1 MYSWWRI
8 LGGVLLAVSW
18 LCFYF
23 VGAAAGWND
32 GWSAGFSNAADSRLL
47 PPTPQ
52 CGRNEPAYV
61 ECKPS
66 QLIAAD
72 RRPLVSCRFAG
83 EGWPE
88 WGGVVDFS
96 EPSFLLLMEWDPLE
110 QNWDRVRYP
119 VLP

>member
-23 VGAAAGWND
+23 VGAAAGWGD
-32 GWSAGFSNAADSRLL
+32 GWRAGHSVGVLSVPKAQGF
-47 PPTPQ
+47 PWF
-52 CGRNEPAYV
+52 EPAYV
-61 ECKPS
+61 ECMPS
-66 QLIAAD
+66 LLQEGMN
-72 RRPLVSCRFAG
+72 RPLVSCRFAG
-83 EGWPE
+83 QDWPE

-96 EPSFLLLMEWDPLE
+96 ESPNVILMEWDPIE
-110 QNWDRVRYP
+110 RNWDRVRYP